1 MRWRY
6 PLGLALVC
14 AVAAPAAAQDQP
26 QPQPVETNP
35 CKLYKT
41 ALCPDLI
48 MAPPDGLYVE
58 RRANGHVRLHA
69 TNHIINIGKGPLEIK
84 GVRKNS
90 YEMQARQVIH
100 RAGNPP
106 IVTPDAGE
114 LYWKFV
120 DSSRGS
126 YWKYSH
132 AARFELW
139 TLKADGSKG
148 RMIRTGPKLDY
159 CFRDLDRVRAYA
171 RGTPYY
177 PGCSQI
183 HNLAKD
189 RLGVSPGWADVYP
202 STYPENWIDITGL
215 KGCFSFIHRADPL
228 GKIAEMREDNNYG
241 WRHIRL
247 PPRGGS
253 VAPRGCPGPPSS

>member
-1 MRWRY
+1 MRWRI
-6 PLGLALVC
+6 PLGLALLGF
-14 AVAAPAAAQDQP
+14 AVAAGAGAQA
-26 QPQPVETNP
+26 PVETNP
-35 CKLYKT
+35 CKLYRT

-48 MAPPDGLYVE
+48 MAPPDGLFV
-58 RRANGHVRLHA
+58 GHSPQGRLRLYA
-69 TNHIINIGKGPLEIK
+69 TNHIINVGAGPLEIK
-84 GVRKNS
+84 GTRS
-90 YEMQARQVIH
+90 GAREMKARQVIH
-100 RAGNPP
+100 RRGLKP

-114 LYWKFV
+114 LYFKFV
-120 DSSRGS
+120 DSGRGS

-139 TLKADGSKG
+139 SLDAEGKRDQ
-148 RMIRTGPKLDY
+148 MVRTGPKLDY

-171 RGTPYY
+171 RHNRFYG
-177 PGCSQI
+177 GCSQVRG
-183 HNLAKD
+183 LPTD

-228 GKIAEMREDNNYG
+228 GKIAEENENNNIG
-241 WRHIRL
+241 FRHVRL

-253 VAPRGCPGPPSS
+253 IAPRGCP